1 MRIRLCLSIL
11 AALLLCGA
19 LKPAQAQI
27 TINTASATDWKIA
40 NGAISMD
47 WDSTN
52 GSLWSMYLTG
62 YSTDLVDT
70 THCCSNGHPS
80 GLYMDNTATGFTG
93 ITSAPS
99 GVTPTASY
107 SLVAGSYLDWW
118 ISWPATSSSPWAYT
132 QHFLVQPNDATVYV
146 YTITNHPSS
155 SGAATWGQLQY
166 VYRINQTEFNN
177 TYQYNSGLNG
187 LGGWSINLPSE
198 ADLSS
203 SDPGRAVE
211 NAVEDLHGFTLPA
224 GFGREFYTKYD
235 YASYEYLLQA
245 NGSWGPN
252 FGAWAVFPTTEH
264 LAGGPTKQIEI
275 YTGNILMGELLSGHL
290 DNEISYSVG
299 AGENTTRIWGPMGFH
314 FNRFTN
320 LPAMYQDAIGIIP
333 GALELFGKDAEL
345 IANGYVPNGSGR
357 GTLGANISGA
367 GSSSQYGA
375 WTVLSDQN
383 TNMQYSIQ
391 GAQYWAANNSSGSA
405 TIQNVTPG
413 TYRLESYVLGEWGQ
427 LRDDGVK
434 INAGSTTTANLTFT
448 PENFSTS
455 PIWTIGTPDRS
466 AHEFLHGE
474 NNYGSTGSCP
484 GCDDKEFYGNWNY
497 WKDFEANDGTVVYYA
512 TAVGSTPA
520 TNNPLAWNYV
530 QWGEFDPGLYAGIYN
545 SSDDT
550 TDGYKYILPS
560 YVSGVTATVP
570 PWQVHFATTSAQD
583 AQGSYVDLSVGLAA
597 TESDLT
603 ASLNGHSITWHAK
616 NQADAQ
622 ARSGLSG
629 YYQWMVFEWPTSDLV
644 AAGGNNELTL
654 SVNGGGGNLYD
665 ALRMEISSKGA
676 NPSVTGW
683 HDYEYLSSNGTDTP
697 ENVTVDN
704 NNTATVVVGQNP
716 SFTLSSSP
724 SILSVGQGSSA
735 TDTIAVTDIDGFN
748 SSVELSASGLPSGV
762 TAEFG
767 TNPTTGSSV
776 LTFTASSSA
785 ATGTST
791 VTITGTSGSLT
802 ATTSISLTVTG
813 SGVCT
818 PTTIT
823 PFISVNGGTTWT
835 EESAATVTSTT
846 TAVDLGPQPTTGGS
860 WAWSGPNGFTSTAR
874 QLDSIAL
881 STGNNVY
888 TATYDNA
895 SGCKSTQAFTITVTG
910 TGAGFTLAPSASSV
924 SVTQGSSGNDT
935 IAVTDTG
942 GFTGNVN
949 LAASGLPS
957 GVTAAFGTNPTAAS
971 SVVTLTASST
981 TTPGTYPVTIS
992 GTSGSLTASTTF
1004 SLMVTSKATG
1014 SGCTI
1019 DYAVAPQ
1026 NSTSFG
1032 AAITIVNNGSTAL
1045 TSWTLSWSF
1054 ANGQTISSLWNGNE
1068 TQSGA
1073 NVSVTNESY
1082 NGSIPAGGSYAG
1094 VGFNGTWNGVT
1105 NAIPTSFSLNGTACT
1120 VN

>member
-1 MRIRLCLSIL
+1 MRIRGIL
-11 AALLLCGA
+11 YIVAALLLCSA
-19 LKPAQAQI
+19 LKPAQSQI
-27 TINTASATDWKIA
+27 TINTSSATDWKIA

-70 THCCSNGHPS
+70 THGSSNGHPS

-146 YTITNHPSS
+146 YTVTDHPSS

-166 VYRINQTEFNN
+166 VYRISQTEFNN
-177 TYQYNSGLNG
+177 TYQYNSGLNA

-211 NAVEDLHGFTLPA
+211 NAVEDLHGFSLPS

-245 NGSWGPN
+245 NGNYGPN

-264 LAGGPTKQIEI
+264 LAGGPTKQIEV
-275 YTGNILMGELLSGHL
+275 YTGNVLMGELLSGHL
-290 DNEISYSVG
+290 DNEISYSVNAG
-299 AGENTTRIWGPMGFH
+299 ANTTRIWGPMGFH
-314 FNRFTN
+314 FNRFSN
-320 LPAMYQDAIGIIP
+320 LPAMLQDALNIIP
-333 GALELFGKDAEL
+333 GALTLFGKDSEL
-345 IANGYVPNGSGR
+345 VSAGYVPNGSSR
-357 GTLGANISGA
+357 GTLEANVSGA

-405 TIQNVTPG
+405 TIDNVIPG
-413 TYRLESYVLGEWGQ
+413 TYRLESYVLGEWGE

-434 INAGSTTTANLTFT
+434 IDAGSTTTANLTFS
-448 PENFSTS
+448 PENFGTS

-497 WKDFEANDGTVVYYA
+497 WKDFEANDGAVVYYA
-512 TAVGSTPA
+512 TAVGGTPA
-520 TNNPLAWNYV
+520 TDNPLEWNYV

-570 PWQVHFATTSAQD
+570 PWQVHFATTSAQN
-583 AQGSYVDLSVGLAA
+583 AQGSFVDLSVGLAA

-644 AAGGNNELTL
+644 AAGGNNDLTL

-665 ALRMEISSKGA
+665 ALRMEISAKGA

-683 HDYEYLSSNGTDTP
+683 HDYEYLSSTGADTP
-697 ENVTVDN
+697 ENPAVSN
-704 NNTATVVVGQNP
+704 NNTGTVVVGQNP

-724 SILSVGQGSSA
+724 SSLSVAQSAGA

-748 SSVELSASGLPSGV
+748 GSVELSASGLPNGV
-762 TAEFG
+762 TAQFG
-767 TNPTTGSSV
+767 TNPTTGNSV
-776 LTFTASSSA
+776 LTLTASSSA

-791 VTITGTSGSLT
+791 VTITGTSGSLS

-813 SGVCT
+813 PGACT
-818 PTTIT
+818 PTAVT
-823 PFISVNGGTTWT
+823 PYIQVNGGPWV
-835 EESAATVTSTT
+835 EENTATVAPGST
-846 TAVDLGPQPTTGGS
+846 VNLGPQPTTGGIWR
-860 WAWSGPNGFTSTAR
+860 WAGPGGFNSAVRQINDIPLSVGANVFVATFTNTS
-874 QLDSIAL
+874 SCI
-881 STGNNVY
+881 STEI
-888 TATYDNA
+888 
-895 SGCKSTQAFTITVTG
+895 FTITVTG
-910 TGAGFTLAPSASSV
+910 TGAGFTLGPSPSSV
-924 SVTQGSSGNDT
+924 SIAQGSSGTDT
-935 IAVTDTG
+935 ITVTDTG
-942 GFTGNVN
+942 GFTGSIT

-957 GVTAAFGTNPTAAS
+957 GVTAAFGTNPTTAS
-971 SVVTLTASST
+971 SGVTLTASST
-981 TTPGTYPVTIS
+981 ATPGTYPITIS
-992 GTSGSLTASTTF
+992 GTSGTL
-1004 SLMVTSKATG
+1004 TG
-1014 SGCTI
+1014 STSFNLIVTPKTTGSACTI
-1019 DYAVAPQ
+1019 DYTISPQ

-1032 AAITIVNNGSTAL
+1032 AAITIVNNSSTAL
-1045 TSWTLSWSF
+1045 SSWTLTWSF
-1054 ANGQTISSLWNGNE
+1054 ANGQTITSLWNGNE
-1068 TQSGA
+1068 IQSGS
-1073 NVSVTNESY
+1073 NVTVTNVSY
-1082 NGSIPAGGSYAG
+1082 NGNIPAGGSYTG
-1094 VGFNGTWNGVT
+1094 MGFNGTWNGAT
-1105 NAIPTSFSLNGTACT
+1105 NAIPASFSLNGTACT

>member
-1 MRIRLCLSIL
+1 MRIRGMLYIF

-19 LKPAQAQI
+19 LKPAQAQL
-27 TINTASATDWKIA
+27 TLTQSSSTDWKIS

-70 THCCSNGHPS
+70 THGSSNGHPS

-99 GVTPTASY
+99 GVTPTSGY

-118 ISWPATSSSPWAYT
+118 ISWPGTSSSPWAYS

-177 TYQYNSGLNG
+177 TYQYNAGLNN
-187 LGGWSINLPSE
+187 LGGWAIGLPSK

-203 SDPGRAVE
+203 TDPGRAVQ
-211 NAVEDLHGFTLPA
+211 NAVEDLHGFSLPSN
-224 GFGREFYTKYD
+224 FGREFYTKYD
-235 YASYEYLLQA
+235 FASYEYLLQA
-245 NGSWGPN
+245 NGNYGPN
-252 FGAWAVFPTTEH
+252 FGAWAVFPSTEF
-264 LAGGPTKQIEI
+264 LAGGPTKQIEV
-275 YTGNILMGELLSGHL
+275 YTGNVLMGELLSGHL
-290 DNEISYSVG
+290 DNQISYNVS
-299 AGENTTRIWGPMGFH
+299 AGQDTKRIWGPIGFH
-314 FNRFTN
+314 FNRFSN
-320 LPAMYQDAIGIIP
+320 LPAMLQDALNIIP
-333 GALELFGKDAEL
+333 GALTLFGKDSEL
-345 IANGYVPNGSGR
+345 TSNGYVPVGSER
-357 GTLGANISGA
+357 GTLDATISGG
-367 GSSSQYGA
+367 GSNSANTA

-383 TNMQYSIQ
+383 KNMQYSIQ
-391 GAQYWAANNSSGSA
+391 GEQYWKSNDSSGGV
-405 TIQNVTPG
+405 TIPNVTPG
-413 TYRLESYVLGEWGQ
+413 TYRLNSYVLGEWGQ
-427 LRDDGVK
+427 LREDGVR
-434 INAGSTTTANLTFT
+434 ISAGSTTTANLTFT
-448 PENFSTS
+448 PENFSANA

-466 AHEFLHGE
+466 AHEFLHGS
-474 NNYGSTGSCP
+474 NTSGNAGSCS

-497 WKDFEANDGTVVYYA
+497 WADFADNDGAVVYYA

-520 TNNPLAWNYV
+520 TNNPLEWNYV

-545 SSDDT
+545 SGDDT
-550 TDGYKYILPS
+550 TDGYKYIIPS

-570 PWQVHFATTSAQD
+570 AWQVHFATTPAQN

-597 TESDLT
+597 TEANLT

-654 SVNGGGGNLYD
+654 SVSGSGGNLYD
-665 ALRMEISSKGA
+665 ALRMEISAKGA

-683 HDYEYLSSNGTDTP
+683 HDYEYLSSTGADTP
-697 ENVTVDN
+697 ENPAISN
-704 NNTATVVVGQNP
+704 NNTGTVVVGQNP
-716 SFTLSSSP
+716 SFTLSSSA
-724 SILSVGQGSSA
+724 SSLTVA
-735 TDTIAVTDIDGFN
+735 QSASNTDTITVTGIDGFN
-748 SSVELSASGLPSGV
+748 GSVELSASGLPNGV
-762 TAEFG
+762 TAQFG

-776 LTFTASSSA
+776 LTLTASSSA

-791 VTITGTSGSLT
+791 ITITGTSGSLT
-802 ATTSISLTVTG
+802 ATTAISLTVTG
-813 SGVCT
+813 AGVCT
-818 PTTIT
+818 PTAIT
-823 PFISVNGGTTWT
+823 PFLQVNGAAWT
-835 EESAATVTSTT
+835 QTNIATVASGAT
-846 TAVDLGPQPTTGGS
+846 VNLGPQPTTGGS
-860 WAWSGPNGFTSTAR
+860 WSWTGPGGFTSTTR
-874 QLDSIAL
+874 QVNAIPLTVGAD
-881 STGNNVY
+881 TFV
-888 TATYDNA
+888 ATFTNT
-895 SGCKSTQAFTITVTG
+895 SSCISKEIFTITVTG
-910 TGAGFTLAPSASSV
+910 TGAGFTLGPSPSSV
-924 SVTQGSSGNDT
+924 SIAQGSSGTDT

-942 GFTGNVN
+942 GFTGTVT

-957 GVTAAFGTNPTAAS
+957 GVTAAFGTNPTTAS
-971 SVVTLTASST
+971 SVVMLTASSAA
-981 TTPGTYPVTIS
+981 TPGTYPVTIL

-1004 SLMVTSKATG
+1004 SLIVTPKTTG

-1019 DYAVAPQ
+1019 DYTISPQ

-1032 AAITIVNNGSTAL
+1032 AAITIVNNGGTAL
-1045 TSWTLSWSF
+1045 SSWTLTWSF

-1068 TQSGA
+1068 IQSGA
-1073 NVSVTNESY
+1073 NVTVTNVSY

-1094 VGFNGTWNGVT
+1094 IGLNGTWNGAT
-1105 NAIPTSFSLNGTACT
+1105 NAVPESFSLNGTACA

>member
-1 MRIRLCLSIL
+1 MRIRASLSIL
-11 AALLLCGA
+11 AALLLCSA
-19 LKPAQAQI
+19 LQLAQAQI
-27 TINTASATDWKIA
+27 TINTSSSTDWKIA

-47 WDSTN
+47 WDSTS

-70 THCCSNGHPS
+70 THGSSNGHPS

-99 GVTPTASY
+99 GVASTSGY

-118 ISWPATSSSPWAYT
+118 ISWPATSSSPWAYS
-132 QHFLVQPNDATVYV
+132 QHFIVQPNDPTVYV
-146 YTITNHPSS
+146 YTVTNHPSS

-177 TYQYNSGLNG
+177 TYQYNSGLG
-187 LGGWSINLPSE
+187 ALGGWSINLPSK

-211 NAVEDLHGFTLPA
+211 NAVEDLHGFTDLPA

-245 NGSWGPN
+245 NGNYGPN

-264 LAGGPTKQIEI
+264 LAGGPTKQIEV
-275 YTGNILMGELLSGHL
+275 YTGNVLMGELLSGHL

-299 AGENTTRIWGPMGFH
+299 AGENTQRIWGPMGFH

-320 LPAMYQDAIGIIP
+320 LPAMYQDAVSIIP
-333 GALELFGKDAEL
+333 GALTLFGKDAEL
-345 IANGYVPNGSGR
+345 TANGYVPNGSGR
-357 GTLGANISGA
+357 GTLQANISGA
-367 GSSSQYGA
+367 GSNSQYGA
-375 WTVLSDQN
+375 WTVLSDQY

-391 GAQYWAANNSSGSA
+391 GAQYWAANNSSGST
-405 TIQNVTPG
+405 TIDNVTPG
-413 TYRLESYVLGEWGQ
+413 TYRLNAYVLGEWGQ
-427 LRDDGVK
+427 LREDGVR
-434 INAGSTTTANLTFT
+434 ISAGSTTTANLTFT

-466 AHEFLHGE
+466 AHEFLHGS
-474 NNYGSTGSCP
+474 NTSGNAGSCP

-497 WKDFEANDGTVVYYA
+497 WADFADNDGAVVYYA

-570 PWQVHFATTSAQD
+570 PWQVHFATTSAQN

-644 AAGGNNELTL
+644 AAGGNNDLTL

-665 ALRMEISSKGA
+665 ALRMEISAKGA

-683 HDYEYLSSNGTDTP
+683 HDYEYMNSSGTDTA
-697 ENVTVDN
+697 ENVSVSN
-704 NNTATVVVGQNP
+704 NNTGTVVVGQTP
-716 SFTLSSSP
+716 SFSLSASASS
-724 SILSVGQGSSA
+724 LSVAQSASA
-735 TDTIAVTDIDGFN
+735 TDTITVTDIDGFN
-748 SSVELSASGLPSGV
+748 GSVTLAASGLPSGV
-762 TAEFG
+762 TAAFG

-776 LTFTASSSA
+776 VTFAASSSA
-785 ATGTST
+785 ASGTST

-802 ATTSISLTVTG
+802 ATTSISLTVG
-813 SGVCT
+813 SSVCT
-818 PTTIT
+818 PTAIT
-823 PFISVNGGTTWT
+823 PYISVNGGTSWT
-835 EESAATVTSTT
+835 EEASATVTSTS
-846 TAVDLGPQPTTGGS
+846 TAVDLGPQPTSGGT
-860 WAWSGPNGFTSTAR
+860 WAWTGPNGFTSTAR
-874 QLDSIAL
+874 QLTSIAL
-881 STGNNVY
+881 SAGANVY
-888 TATYDNA
+888 TATYTNT
-895 SGCKSTQAFTITVTG
+895 SGCKSTQAFTITVSSTG
-910 TGAGFTLAPSASSV
+910 TPGFTLAPSAASLSL
-924 SVTQGSSGNDT
+924 TQGKTATDT
-935 IAVTDTG
+935 ITVTDVN
-942 GFTGNVN
+942 GFSGTVTF
-949 LAASGLPS
+949 AASGLPG
-957 GVTAAFGTNPTAAS
+957 GVTAAFSGGTL
-971 SVVTLTASST
+971 TLTASATATVGSST
-981 TTPGTYPVTIS
+981 ITIT
-992 GTSGSLTASTTF
+992 GTSGSTSATTTIALTVSSSGTT
-1004 SLMVTSKATG
+1004 G
-1014 SGCTI
+1014 GGCTI
-1019 DYAVAPQ
+1019 DYTISPQ

-1045 TSWTLSWSF
+1045 SSWTLTWSF
-1054 ANGQTISSLWNGNE
+1054 ANGQTVTSLWNGNE

-1073 NVSVTNESY
+1073 NVTVTNESY
-1082 NGSIPAGGSYAG
+1082 NGSIAAGGSYTG
-1094 VGFNGTWNGVT
+1094 VGFNGTWNGTT
-1105 NAIPTSFSLNGTACT
+1105 NAIPTAFTLNGTACT

>member
-1 MRIRLCLSIL
+1 MRIQRMLCIV
-11 AALLLCGA
+11 AALLLCSE

-27 TINTASATDWKIA
+27 TINTSSATDWKIA

-62 YSTDLVDT
+62 YATDLVDT
-70 THCCSNGHPS
+70 THGSSNGHPS

-99 GVTPTASY
+99 GVASSSGY

-118 ISWPATSSSPWAYT
+118 ITWEPTSSSPWAYS

-177 TYQYNSGLNG
+177 TYQYNSGLHA
-187 LGGWSINLPSE
+187 LGGWSINLPSK

-211 NAVEDLHGFTLPA
+211 NAVEDLHGFTDLPA

-245 NGSWGPN
+245 NGNYGPN
-252 FGAWAVFPTTEH
+252 FGAWAVFPSTEY
-264 LAGGPTKQIEI
+264 LAGGPTKQIEV
-275 YTGNILMGELLSGHL
+275 YTGNVLMGELLSGHL

-299 AGENTTRIWGPMGFH
+299 AGENTMRIWGPMGFH

-320 LPAMYQDAIGIIP
+320 LPAMYQDAISIIP
-333 GALELFGKDAEL
+333 SALELFGKDAEL
-345 IANGYVPNGSGR
+345 TANGYVPNGSGR
-357 GTLGANISGA
+357 GTLQANISGA

-391 GAQYWAANNSSGSA
+391 GAQYWAANNSNGSA
-405 TIQNVTPG
+405 VIDNVTPG
-413 TYRLESYVLGEWGQ
+413 TYRLNSYVLGEWGQ
-427 LRDDGVK
+427 LREDGVR
-434 INAGSTTTANLTFT
+434 ISAGSTTTANLTFS
-448 PENFSTS
+448 PENFSTT

-466 AHEFLHGE
+466 AHEFLHGS
-474 NNYGSTGSCP
+474 NTSGNAGSCP

-497 WKDFEANDGTVVYYA
+497 WADFADNDGAVVYYA

-520 TNNPLAWNYV
+520 TDNPLAWNYV

-560 YVSGVTATVP
+560 YVSGVTAKVP
-570 PWQVHFATTSAQD
+570 AWQVHFATTSAQN

-597 TESDLT
+597 TEADLT

-644 AAGGNNELTL
+644 AVGGNNDLTL
-654 SVNGGGGNLYD
+654 SVSGGGGNLYD
-665 ALRMEISSKGA
+665 ALRMEISAKGA

-683 HDYEYLSSNGTDTP
+683 HDYEYMNSNGTDTA
-697 ENVTVDN
+697 EDVAVSN
-704 NNTATVVVGQNP
+704 NNTGTVVVGPNP
-716 SFTLSSSP
+716 SFTLSSSA
-724 SILSVGQGSSA
+724 SSLSVAQSASA
-735 TDTIAVTDIDGFN
+735 TDTITVTDIDGFDG
-748 SSVELSASGLPSGV
+748 SVELSASGLPNGLTPS
-762 TAEFG
+762 FG
-767 TNPTTGSSV
+767 TNPTTGNSTLTLTASTSAAKGIYPITITGISGGLTETTSV
-776 LTFTASSSA
+776 SLTVTGPVVCTPTAITPYIQINGAAWVETNIATVASGSTVNLGPQPTTGGTWSWTSPSGFTSTARQVSAIPLTLGTDTFVATYTNTNSCTSTETFTITVTGGTPSFTLAPSASSTSVTQGSSTTDTITVADLNGFAGSVNLVASGLPSGVTATFATNPTTGSSLLTLA
-785 ATGTST
+785 ASSTATTGTST
-791 VTITGTSGSLT
+791 VTITGTSGTLT
-802 ATTSISLTVTG
+802 VLTSITLTVNPKTTG
-813 SGVCT
+813 SACT
-818 PTTIT
+818 
-823 PFISVNGGTTWT
+823 
-835 EESAATVTSTT
+835 
-846 TAVDLGPQPTTGGS
+846 VD
-860 WAWSGPNGFTSTAR
+860 
-874 QLDSIAL
+874 
-881 STGNNVY
+881 Y
-888 TATYDNA
+888 
-895 SGCKSTQAFTITVTG
+895 
-910 TGAGFTLAPSASSV
+910 
-924 SVTQGSSGNDT
+924 
-935 IAVTDTG
+935 
-942 GFTGNVN
+942 
-949 LAASGLPS
+949 
-957 GVTAAFGTNPTAAS
+957 
-971 SVVTLTASST
+971 
-981 TTPGTYPVTIS
+981 TIS
-992 GTSGSLTASTTF
+992 
-1004 SLMVTSKATG
+1004 
-1014 SGCTI
+1014 
-1019 DYAVAPQ
+1019 PQ

-1032 AAITIVNNGSTAL
+1032 GAITIVNNGSSAL
-1045 TSWTLSWSF
+1045 SSWTLAWSF

-1068 TQSGA
+1068 IQSGA
-1073 NVSVTNESY
+1073 NVTVNNLSY
-1082 NGSIPAGGSYAG
+1082 NGSIPAGGSYTG

-1105 NAIPTSFSLNGTACT
+1105 NAIPTSFSLNGTICT